1 MTATHRTRIWVRG
14 TNWVGD
20 SILTLPA
27 LEALRRA
34 RPGADI
40 TLAVRPWVSG
50 LFENSSAVDHIQIYD
65 QSHQHR
71 GWRGRSRFI
80 AEMARNCFD
89 IAILFPN
96 SFESA
101 YLAWRADIPERIGYA
116 TDGRSL
122 LLTRRLNIRG
132 GILHQHQTQYYL
144 EILRQGGFISSLPP
158 VPRVSL
164 EISEAQHQRARQLLA
179 TKGVSEDKLLVG
191 LNPGAFYGTAKRWPP
206 DRYAALADRFVDA
219 SGADVLIFG
228 SASERTTADFIAHE
242 MRYPAKIFSGETTLG
257 DLAALL
263 KCCSLFVTNDSGPM
277 HLAAAVGTRT
287 VAIFGPTDE
296 QTTAP
301 LGPHTRVVKHP
312 VSCSPCLLRECPLDH
327 RCMTGVS
334 VEDVYRVAADL
345 LSH

>member
-1 MTATHRTRIWVRG
+1 M
-14 TNWVGD
+14 GD
-20 SILTLPA
+20 SILTIPA

-34 RPGADI
+34 RPEAEI
-40 TLAVRPWVSG
+40 TLAVRPWVSE
-50 LFENSSAVDHIQIYD
+50 LFEQTSAVDHIQVYD
-65 QSHQHR
+65 RSLQHR
-71 GWRGRSRFI
+71 GWRGRSRFVS
-80 AEMARNCFD
+80 ELGRERFD

-101 YLAWRADIPERIGYA
+101 YLAWKAGIPERIGYA

-122 LLTRRLNIRG
+122 LLTRRLNISRE
-132 GILHQHQTQYYL
+132 ILFQHQSLYYL
-144 EILRQGGFISSLPP
+144 EILRQAGFIPLLPP
-158 VPRVSL
+158 VPQVSL
-164 EISEAQHQRARQLLA
+164 VISGTRHQRARQLLSA
-179 TKGVSEDKLLVG
+179 KGVSEGKLLVG
-191 LNPGAFYGTAKRWPP
+191 LNPGAFYGSAKRWLP

-228 SASERTTADFIAHE
+228 SASERTMADSIAHE
-242 MRYPAKIFSGETTLG
+242 MRHPAKIFSGETTLG

-287 VAIFGPTDE
+287 VAIFGPTDS

-327 RCMTGVS
+327 RCMTSVS
-334 VEDVYRVAADL
+334 VEDVYRVAAGL
-345 LSH
+345 LSL

>member
-1 MTATHRTRIWVRG
+1 
-14 TNWVGD
+14 VGD

-27 LEALRRA
+27 LEALRQA
-34 RPGADI
+34 RPEAEI
-40 TLAVRPWVSG
+40 TLAVRPWVSE

-65 QSHQHR
+65 RSLQHQ

-80 AEMARNCFD
+80 SELSRKRFD
-89 IAILFPN
+89 MAILFPN

-101 YLAWRADIPERIGYA
+101 YLAWKADIPVRIGYA

-122 LLTRRLNIRG
+122 LLTRRLSIPRE
-132 GILHQHQTQYYL
+132 ILLQHQTRYYL
-144 EILRQGGFISSLPP
+144 EILRQAGFITALPP

-164 EISEAQHQRARQLLA
+164 EISGAHLQRARQLLSA
-179 TKGVSEDKLLVG
+179 KGVLEGKLLVG
-191 LNPGAFYGTAKRWPP
+191 LNPGAFYGTAKRWLP
-206 DRYAALADRFVDA
+206 DRYATLADRFVDA

-228 SASERTTADFIAHE
+228 SAGERTMADSIARE
-242 MRYPAKIFSGETTLG
+242 MRHPAKIFSGETTLG

-277 HLAAAVGTRT
+277 HLAAAVGTPT
-287 VAIFGPTDE
+287 LAIFGPTDE

-301 LGPHTRVVKHP
+301 LGLHARVVKHP

-334 VEDVYRVAADL
+334 VEDVFRVAADL